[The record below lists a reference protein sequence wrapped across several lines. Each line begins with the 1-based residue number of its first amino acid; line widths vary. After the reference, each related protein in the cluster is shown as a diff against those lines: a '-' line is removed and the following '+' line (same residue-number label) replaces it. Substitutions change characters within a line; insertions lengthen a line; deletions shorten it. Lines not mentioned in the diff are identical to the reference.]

1 MTTEIQFHLESIV
14 DEFYDY
20 IDELDKIHC
29 VDDIMES
36 LHETLIP
43 MGLDRDFNVYN
54 ILTYYGF
61 DDLEDLDDIFNAPYH
76 DDTAVDLKIET
87 IDRCIHLL
95 LMKED
100 FHREDEDE
108 DTTYLDEPLIDM
120 DTDEFADD
128 EE

>member
-1 MTTEIQFHLESIV
+1 MTTEIQFTTESIV

-54 ILTYYGF
+54 ILTYYDI
-61 DDLEDLDDIFNAPYH
+61 DDLDDLDDIFNAPYY
-76 DDTAVDLKIET
+76 DDGAVDLKIET

-95 LMKED
+95 MMKED
-100 FHREDEDE
+100 IHREDED
-108 DTTYLDEPLIDM
+108 DDEPLIDM

>member
-1 MTTEIQFHLESIV
+1 MTTEIQFTTESIV

-36 LHETLIP
+36 VHETLIP
-43 MGLDRDFNVYN
+43 MNLDRDFNVYN
-54 ILTYYGF
+54 ILTYYDI
-61 DDLEDLDDIFNAPYH
+61 DDLDDLDDIFNAPYY
-76 DDTAVDLKIET
+76 DDGAVDLKIET

-95 LMKED
+95 MMKED
-100 FHREDEDE
+100 IHREDED
-108 DTTYLDEPLIDM
+108 DDEPLIDM

>member
-1 MTTEIQFHLESIV
+1 MTTEIQFTTESIV

-29 VDDIMES
+29 VDDIMEL

-54 ILTYYGF
+54 ILMYYDI

-100 FHREDEDE
+100 FHREDED
-108 DTTYLDEPLIDM
+108 TTYSDDPLIDM

>member
-43 MGLDRDFNVYN
+43 MNLDRDFNVYN
-54 ILTYYGF
+54 ILTYYDI
-61 DDLEDLDDIFNAPYH
+61 DDLDDLDDIFNAPYY
-76 DDTAVDLKIET
+76 DDGAVDLKIET

-95 LMKED
+95 MMKED
-100 FHREDEDE
+100 IHREDED
-108 DTTYLDEPLIDM
+108 DDEPLIDM